1 MSLSRRLTAVAVRT
15 ATATAAALA
24 LTLTAIGAAPQ
35 PASAAA
41 GFVDATGGRFTV
53 DGTPLRFGGTNNYY
67 LIYGTRAMVDDV
79 FADARA
85 MNLTVIRAWAA
96 LDIGS
101 LDGSVP
107 HIDGGPKA
115 DVYFQ
120 YWNPAT
126 GAPAYNDGPNGLE
139 RLDYALAR
147 AREFGIRLILPF
159 VNNWREFGGIDQYV
173 TWYRAQFHD
182 AFYTDPRIRQA
193 YKNWITHLLNRTN
206 TITGVKYKDDPT
218 IFSWE
223 LGNEPR
229 CINANLPTSGQCTT
243 QTLVAWA
250 REMSAHVKSQD
261 PNHMLSVGD
270 EGFLARNRPSDWPYN
285 AADGVDHEAL
295 TSLPNI
301 DYGTFHLYPDHW
313 SRTPEWGT
321 QWIKDHQAAA
331 DAYGKP
337 VILEEFGMR
346 DQARRDAT
354 YQTWTETV
362 RSGTGDGW
370 NFWILT
376 GIDWSG
382 GLYPDYDGFRVIY
395 PSANATV
402 LAGAAA
408 AIGGDGPPP
417 PPPPPPPPVSC
428 RVGYAV
434 QNDWGSGFTAQV
446 TITNTGSAS
455 IEGWTLEFTFP
466 GDQWITQGW
475 HADWSQDGS
484 SVTARNLDWTRTIA
498 AGSSVTI
505 GFNASRSAANTS
517 PSTFT
522 VNDASCAV

>member
-1 MSLSRRLTAVAVRT
+1 MSLSRRLTAIAGRTVAAVV
-15 ATATAAALA
+15 AAALA
-24 LTLTAIGAAPQ
+24 AAALVAAPW
-35 PASAAA
+35 PAAAAA
-41 GFVDATGGRFTV
+41 GFVTASGGRFTL
-53 DGTPLRFGGTNNYY
+53 DGTPFRYGGTNNYY
-67 LIYGTRAMVDDV
+67 LIYGTPAMIDDV
-79 FADARA
+79 YADARA

-107 HIDGGPKA
+107 SVDGGPKA
-115 DVYFQ
+115 EVYFQ

-126 GAPAYNDGPNGLE
+126 GAPAYNDGANGLA
-139 RLDYALAR
+139 RLDLALAK
-147 AREFGIRLILPF
+147 AREAGVRLILPF

-182 AFYTDPRIRQA
+182 AFYTDTRIRQA
-193 YKNWITHLLNRTN
+193 FKNWITHLLNRTN

-229 CINANLPTSGQCTT
+229 CINGNLPTSGQCTS
-243 QTLVAWA
+243 QTLVTWA
-250 REMSAHVKSQD
+250 REMAAHVKSQD

-270 EGFLARNRPSDWPYN
+270 EGFLARNRPADWPYN

-295 TSLPNI
+295 TSVSGI

-337 VILEEFGMR
+337 VILEEFGLR

-354 YQTWTETV
+354 YQAWTEAV
-362 RSGTGDGW
+362 RTGTGDGW

-382 GLYPDYDGFRVIY
+382 GLYPDYDGFRVTY
-395 PSANATV
+395 PSANAAL

-408 AIGGDGPPP
+408 AIGGTGPPP

-428 RVGYAV
+428 QVGYVV
-434 QNDWGSGFTAQV
+434 QNDWGGGFTAQV
-446 TITNTGSAS
+446 MIANTGSAAVN
-455 IEGWTLEFTFP
+455 GWTLSFAFT
-466 GDQWITQGW
+466 GDQRLSQGW
-475 HADWSQDGS
+475 SATWSQSDRT
-484 SVTARNLDWTRTIA
+484 VTARNLDWNQTIA
-498 AGSSVTI
+498 PGASVTI
-505 GFNASRSAANTS
+505 GFNATRSGPNTTS
-517 PSTFT
+517 GEFT
-522 VNDASCAV
+522 LNEHTCD